1 MTDYYNPEHA
11 YGSLLRWE
19 QETIIELVALED
31 WKQPHP
37 DWQSEWYEY
46 DWETYKAGIGI
57 VDVFQPSGKSTFDP
71 DDPMPNAHGKI
82 LTTETFL
89 SLVTLTLHNYLKAGE

>member
-19 QETIIELVALED
+19 QETITELVALED
-31 WKQPHP
+31 WKQRHP
-37 DWQSEWYEY
+37 DWQSDEFEQDWI
-46 DWETYKAGIGI
+46 DWESRF
-57 VDVFQPSGKSTFDP
+57 DEEEVFESSGKSTFTP